1 LFVTRKLTKASTMK
15 AKKSYGQHFLNRE
28 DLAEKISQSI
38 RAPEGRV
45 LEVGPG
51 KGVLTKYLLNLYPHV
66 KCVEA
71 DQDMVDYLK
80 IHFPNLAD
88 HLIWEDFLKVRL
100 EEIFEGKSFGLIGNF
115 PYNIS
120 SQIVFKMLQYRH
132 LIPEMVGMFQKEVA
146 QRIVSQPGSKEYG
159 IISILVQADYEGEYL
174 FSIGPSAFTPPPKV
188 NSGVIRL
195 LRRQDSLVPTEYRLF
210 KMLVKTTFQ
219 QRRKMLRNTLKPLVE
234 DASILSDAFFDQR
247 PEQLNVMDFVHLK
260 NRLSDFILPSVKP
273 KEL

>member
-1 LFVTRKLTKASTMK
+1 LFVSRKLTKASTMK

-38 RAPEGRV
+38 HAPEGRV

-51 KGVLTKYLLNLYPHV
+51 KGVLTKYLLNLYPEV

-71 DQDMVDYLK
+71 DQDMVNYLK
-80 IHFPNLAD
+80 KHFPSLTD

-100 EEIFEGKSFGLIGNF
+100 EEVFEGKTFGLIGNF

-159 IISILVQADYEGEYL
+159 IISVLAQADYEGEYL

-195 LRRQDSLVPTEYRLF
+195 RRRQNSLVPTEYRLF

-234 DASILSDAFFDQR
+234 DASVLSDAFFDQR
-247 PEQLNVMDFVHLK
+247 PEQLNVMDFVNLK

-273 KEL
+273 KEP